1 MIRYIVAVI
10 FFSLSLASVRA
21 QDKLKVEGRSPN
33 LFIVHTVQKG
43 DNYYSIG
50 RKYHLPPRE
59 IAKANHLNF
68 QEALK
73 LHQSLHIP
81 LTTDNF
87 SQEKNSRGQPVYREV
102 QRGETLYRVGLNSN
116 KAPLA
121 NIRSWNHLSGDHVST
136 GQYLIIGWL
145 RGGTDAAA
153 VAVSE
158 PVEKQ
163 ADAVPAPAAAPAAV
177 AAAPAGPVSSGNTAG
192 VSPDNGGNTLL
203 EEVIADEKARHGQ
216 KGTGLAIKKTGRNAE
231 KQPIEE
237 QHAEKQVVARDEN
250 DTPQKTSPPA
260 QQAVAAPVE
269 KKKDTV
275 KEPNA
280 FADMLSKIDAKP
292 SAKPPVPK
300 HTAAPAPV
308 VHTPAAAN
316 NSVAV
321 NNADTNNMTTLSPLA
336 AESPFASDYLQQTT
350 GNQKQVAT
358 EKGAGAW
365 FKSNIAA
372 NTQKFYALNNSA
384 PRGTIIKVTNPL
396 NGKFVYVK
404 VLDQIPQVGGNANLI
419 IKIGDAAMQ
428 ALGIS
433 SARFFCELQYGK

>member
-1 MIRYIVAVI
+1 MIRYIIAVI
-10 FFSLSLASVRA
+10 FLSFSLASVRA
-21 QDKLKVEGRSPN
+21 QDKLKVAGRSPD
-33 LFIVHTVQKG
+33 LFIVHIVQKG

-81 LTTDNF
+81 LTGDNF

-121 NIRSWNHLSGDHVST
+121 NIRSWNHLSGDHVSA

-145 RGGTDAAA
+145 SGGADAPA

-163 ADAVPAPAAAPAAV
+163 ADSRPAPAAAQAAV
-177 AAAPAGPVSSGNTAG
+177 TAAPAGPVPSGNVAG
-192 VSPDNGGNTLL
+192 SSPDNGGSSLL
-203 EEVIADEKARHGQ
+203 EEVIADEKSRHGQ
-216 KGTGLAIKKTGRNAE
+216 KEIGRKVKGEVRDN
-231 KQPIEE
+231 
-237 QHAEKQVVARDEN
+237 EKQVVTNQQEDN
-250 DTPQKTSPPA
+250 TPRKATPAA
-260 QQAVAAPVE
+260 QQAAVAQVE

-275 KEPNA
+275 AEPNP
-280 FADMLSKIDAKP
+280 FADMLAKIDAKP
-292 SAKPPVPK
+292 SGNPPAPK
-300 HTAAPAPV
+300 QVSAPAPV
-308 VHTPAAAN
+308 THKPV
-316 NSVAV
+316 VV
-321 NNADTNNMTTLSPLA
+321 NNPVATNNPDTNNMTTLSPLA
-336 AESPFASDYLQQTT
+336 GESPFTSAYLQQT
-350 GNQKQVAT
+350 GNEKQVVT

-372 NTQKFYALNNSA
+372 NTRKFYALNNSA

-404 VLDQIPQVGGNANLI
+404 VLDQIPQVAGNANLI

-428 ALGIS
+428 DLGIS